1 MESLEK
7 SINDQIS
14 AGSVKMTDSDFNQLS
29 RFVRENWGIKLENN
43 KKLMLEG
50 RLRKRLQQLH
60 MRNFKDYCAY
70 LFSPEGL
77 ENEPAQMIDLVS
89 TNKTDFFR
97 ESDHFVYLTEKALPA
112 LENKG
117 MVGPNKPFKIW
128 SAGCSSGE
136 EPYTMAMVLSEYAQ
150 KQRGFRFSI
159 LASDISTR
167 VLQTAITAI
176 YPESRI
182 EPVPLELRK
191 KYMMRS
197 KNPGNPQIRFVP
209 EIRKLITFER
219 INFMELD
226 THPFTRFH
234 VIFCR
239 NVIIYFDRST
249 QEKLLNKFAERLEK
263 GGYLFLGHSEA
274 LTGMQVPLQPV
285 APMVYQ
291 KN

>member
-29 RFVRENWGIKLENN
+29 RFVRDNWGIKLESN

-50 RLRKRLQQLH
+50 RLRKRLQQLQ
-60 MRNFKDYCAY
+60 MRTFKDYCAY
-70 LFSPEGL
+70 LSSPEGL

-97 ESDHFVYLTEKALPA
+97 ESDHFVYLTEKALPK
-112 LENKG
+112 LESNG

-136 EPYTMAMVLSEYAQ
+136 EPYTMAMTLSEYAQ

-167 VLQTAITAI
+167 VLQIAVTAI

-182 EPVPLELRK
+182 EPVPLELRR

-197 KNPGNPQIRFVP
+197 KNPHNPQVRFVP
-209 EIRKLITFER
+209 EIRNLIRFER

-226 THPFTRFH
+226 THSSERFH

-239 NVIIYFDRST
+239 NVIIYFDRET
-249 QEKLLNKFAERLEK
+249 QERLLNKFAERLEK

-274 LTGMQVPLQPV
+274 LTGMQVPLQAV

-291 KN
+291 KS